1 MHLILHVVLHVV
13 LQIALHWTFHITLHR
28 FIVYPHFHILLHW
41 LMWLLH
47 CCMQQFMLLCDIAC
61 ALLCGYGVV
70 WQAVKKTD
78 SDVAIMADAILGL
91 ATD

>member
-1 MHLILHVVLHVV
+1 
-13 LQIALHWTFHITLHR
+13 
-28 FIVYPHFHILLHW
+28 
-41 LMWLLH
+41 
-47 CCMQQFMLLCDIAC
+47 MQQFMLLCDIAC